1 MVTWSNPVKPERLF
15 RTSQVHTCI
24 YIYIV
29 QHYVVMTKT
38 LGWGDLIGKNEFHLK
53 ILILLIWTPH
63 VIFHSIHS
71 MGFELL
77 NKFKDYTGA
86 CAKRNCSF
94 IRKKKTKRDC
104 WLVILETYLYLNA
117 LSLCCQERSAP
128 RALGEAD

>member
-1 MVTWSNPVKPERLF
+1 MVGHVVKPGEAWRVF

-24 YIYIV
+24 YINIV

-38 LGWGDLIGKNEFHLK
+38 LGWGDLFGKNEFHLK

-94 IRKKKTKRDC
+94 IRKKNKIEIAVWSYWKHVYTWMRCHFVVKNGQPPG
-104 WLVILETYLYLNA
+104 L
-117 LSLCCQERSAP
+117 
-128 RALGEAD
+128 